1 MGARKMTITK
11 LLDSIPM
18 GGLVVVYAP
27 VAKVAKEIS
36 RRNMARR
43 GECYDIL
50 SFVDNKER
58 LAIVIYRREQWDIVD
73 ANLLL
78 QEQHRWQKID
88 NVWRA

>member
-1 MGARKMTITK
+1 MTQQKMTITK
-11 LLDSIPM
+11 LLDSVPV
-18 GGLVVVYAP
+18 GGFIIAYAP
-27 VAKVAKEIS
+27 VAEIAQEVS

-43 GECYDIL
+43 GECYDTL

-58 LAIVIYRREQWDIVD
+58 LAVVIYRREQWNNAD

>member
-1 MGARKMTITK
+1 MTITK
-11 LLDSIPM
+11 LLDSVPL

-27 VAKVAKEIS
+27 VAEIAQEVS
-36 RRNMARR
+36 HRNMARR

-58 LAIVIYRREQWDIVD
+58 LAVVIYRREQWNNAD
-73 ANLLL
+73 ADLLL
-78 QEQHRWQKID
+78 QEQHRWQRMD

>member
-1 MGARKMTITK
+1 MAKITINE

-18 GGLVVVYAP
+18 GGCIVAYAP
-27 VAKVAKEIS
+27 VKEVAEEVH
-36 RRNMARR
+36 RRNMTMR
-43 GECYDIL
+43 GELYSVSTFI
-50 SFVDNKER
+50 DNREQ
-58 LAIVIYRREQWDIVD
+58 LAVVIYRREQWSIAD

>member
-1 MGARKMTITK
+1 MAQQKMTISK
-11 LLDSIPM
+11 LLDSVPM

-27 VAKVAKEIS
+27 VAKIAKEVS

-58 LAIVIYRREQWDIVD
+58 LAVVIYRREQWNNAD
-73 ANLLL
+73 ADLLL
-78 QEQHRWQKID
+78 QEQYRWQKVD

>member
-1 MGARKMTITK
+1 MARQMTIDQ
-11 LLDSIPM
+11 LLDGVPM
-18 GGLVVVYAP
+18 GGFIIAYAP
-27 VAKVAKEIS
+27 VVEITKEVS

-50 SFVDNKER
+50 SFEDAQDR
-58 LAIVIYRREQWDIVD
+58 LVVVIYRREQWDNAD

-78 QEQHRWQKID
+78 QEQHRWQRID

>member
-1 MGARKMTITK
+1 MTTRKMTIPQ
-11 LLDSIPM
+11 LLDSVPM
-18 GGLVVVYAP
+18 GGFIIAYAP
-27 VAKVAKEIS
+27 VAKIAQEVS

-50 SFVDNKER
+50 SFVDNKDR
-58 LAIVIYRREQWDIVD
+58 LAVVIYRREQWNNAD

-78 QEQHRWQKID
+78 QEQHRWQMID

>member
-1 MGARKMTITK
+1 MGARKMTISK
-11 LLDSIPM
+11 LLDSVPM
-18 GGLVVVYAP
+18 GGLVVAYAP
-27 VAKVAKEIS
+27 VAKVAQEVS

-50 SFVDNKER
+50 SFVDGKDR
-58 LAIVIYRREQWDIVD
+58 LAVVIYRREQWDNAD

-78 QEQHRWQKID
+78 QEQHRWQRMD

>member
-1 MGARKMTITK
+1 MAQQKMTISK
-11 LLDSIPM
+11 LLDSVPM
-18 GGLVVVYAP
+18 GGFIIAYAP
-27 VAKVAKEIS
+27 VAEIAKEVG

-50 SFVDNKER
+50 SFVDEKDR
-58 LAIVIYRREQWDIVD
+58 LVVVIYRREQWNNAD

-78 QEQHRWQKID
+78 QQQHRWQKID

>member
-1 MGARKMTITK
+1 MAKITINE
-11 LLDSIPM
+11 LLDSVPM
-18 GGLVVVYAP
+18 GGFVIAYAP
-27 VAKVAKEIS
+27 VAKVTQEVS

-58 LAIVIYRREQWDIVD
+58 LAVVIYRREQWNNAD

-78 QEQHRWQKID
+78 QEQHRWQRID

>member
-1 MGARKMTITK
+1 MTPRKMTITK
-11 LLDSIPM
+11 LLDSVPM
-18 GGLVVVYAP
+18 GGFIIAYAP
-27 VAKVAKEIS
+27 VAKIAQEVS

-43 GECYDIL
+43 GECYDII

-58 LAIVIYRREQWDIVD
+58 LTVVIYRREQWDIVD

-78 QEQHRWQKID
+78 QEQHRWQRMD

>member
-1 MGARKMTITK
+1 MGARKMTINE
-11 LLDSIPM
+11 LLDSVPM
-18 GGLVVVYAP
+18 GGFIIAYAP
-27 VAKVAKEIS
+27 VAEIAKEVS

-58 LAIVIYRREQWDIVD
+58 LAVAIFRREQWDIVD

-78 QEQHRWQKID
+78 QEQRRWQKID

>member
-1 MGARKMTITK
+1 MAQRKMTITK
-11 LLDSIPM
+11 LLDSIPL
-18 GGLVVVYAP
+18 GGFIIAYAP
-27 VAKVAKEIS
+27 VAEIAKEVS
-36 RRNMARR
+36 RHNMARR

-58 LAIVIYRREQWDIVD
+58 LAVVIYRREEWNDAD

>member
-1 MGARKMTITK
+1 MDARKMTITK
-11 LLDSIPM
+11 LLDSVPM
-18 GGLVVVYAP
+18 GGFIIAYAP
-27 VAKVAKEIS
+27 VVEIAKEVS

-50 SFVDNKER
+50 SFVDAQDR
-58 LAIVIYRREQWDIVD
+58 LVVVIYRREQWDNAD

-78 QEQHRWQKID
+78 QEQHRWQRID

>member
-11 LLDSIPM
+11 LLDLVPL
-18 GGLVVVYAP
+18 GGFIIAYAP
-27 VAKVAKEIS
+27 VAKIAKEVS

-58 LAIVIYRREQWDIVD
+58 LAVVIYRREQWNNAD
-73 ANLLL
+73 ATCYCKSSTGG
-78 QEQHRWQKID
+78 R
-88 NVWRA
+88 R

>member
-1 MGARKMTITK
+1 MAQRNMTISK
-11 LLDSIPM
+11 LLDSVPM

-27 VAKVAKEIS
+27 VAKVAQEVS

-58 LAIVIYRREQWDIVD
+58 LAVVIYRREQWNNAD

-78 QEQHRWQKID
+78 QEQHRWQRMD

>member
-1 MGARKMTITK
+1 MGARKMTITR
-11 LLDSIPM
+11 LLDSVPL

-27 VAKVAKEIS
+27 VAEIAKEVS

-50 SFVDNKER
+50 SFVDNEER
-58 LAIVIYRREQWDIVD
+58 LAVVIYRREQWDNAD
-73 ANLLL
+73 AELLMN
-78 QEQHRWQKID
+78 EQRRWQRID

>member
-1 MGARKMTITK
+1 MAQQKMTIDQ
-11 LLDSIPM
+11 LLGSVPM

-27 VAKVAKEIS
+27 VAEIAKEVS

-58 LAIVIYRREQWDIVD
+58 LAVVIYRREQWNNAD

-78 QEQHRWQKID
+78 QEQHRWQRID